1 LAIRVF
7 TSIILAKSGGATV
20 NFELTD
26 EQELVRQ
33 TVRDFAENQLGPSVA
48 ERDRQH
54 QCALDEMK
62 AFGELGFYGCA
73 IPEEYGGS
81 PLGAVAETIAIEEL
95 SRVDAAFAVFFGVN
109 TGVGSQPVL
118 HFGTDEQKQKYLPR
132 VADGSL
138 YTAFALSEPMAGSD
152 AAAIQCTAKKQNG
165 NYVLNGQKAFVSN
178 GEVAGLFIIMAKTDP
193 SAGARGISAFLVER
207 GSPGL
212 KLGRKERKMGM
223 NSSDTCELFLENVE
237 VPKENLLGAEGQGFA
252 IALNALD
259 DSRIGIAAQA
269 TGIAQ
274 GALEGAV
281 QYASEREQF
290 GKKIGSFDFI
300 YNYIAEMRIR
310 VNAARL
316 LTRWAAWLRE
326 EGRAHTAEAAMAKV
340 FASDSARW
348 VTDKAVQIHGGYGYI
363 VDFSAERFFREA
375 KVTQIYEGTN
385 EILRMV
391 VARETLP
398 PEAFK

>member
-1 LAIRVF
+1 
-7 TSIILAKSGGATV
+7 V

>member
-1 LAIRVF
+1 
-7 TSIILAKSGGATV
+7 
-20 NFELTD
+20 
-26 EQELVRQ
+26 
-33 TVRDFAENQLGPSVA
+33 
-48 ERDRQH
+48 
-54 QCALDEMK
+54 
-62 AFGELGFYGCA
+62 
-73 IPEEYGGS
+73 
-81 PLGAVAETIAIEEL
+81 
-95 SRVDAAFAVFFGVN
+95 
-109 TGVGSQPVL
+109 
-118 HFGTDEQKQKYLPR
+118 
-132 VADGSL
+132 
-138 YTAFALSEPMAGSD
+138 MAGSD

>member
-1 LAIRVF
+1 M
-7 TSIILAKSGGATV
+7 
-20 NFELTD
+20 NFELTE

-33 TVRDFAENQLGPSVA
+33 TVRDFAENQLGPTVA

-54 QCALDEMK
+54 QCARDAMK

-73 IPEEYGGS
+73 VPEEYGGS
-81 PLGAVAETIAIEEL
+81 PLGAVAEAVAIEEL
-95 SRVDAAFAVFFGVN
+95 GRVDAAFAVFFTVN
-109 TGVGSQPVL
+109 TGVGSQPIL

-152 AAAIQCTAKKQNG
+152 AASILASAKKQNG
-165 NYVLNGQKAFVSN
+165 KYVLNGQKAFVSN
-178 GEVAGLFIIMAKTDP
+178 GEVADLFVIMAKTDP
-193 SAGARGISAFLVER
+193 SVGARGISAFLVER
-207 GSPGL
+207 GFPGF
-212 KLGRKERKMGM
+212 KIGRRERKMGM
-223 NSSDTCELFLENVE
+223 NSSDTCELFMENLE
-237 VPKENLLGAEGQGFA
+237 VPAENLLGAEGQGMK

-290 GKKIGSFDFI
+290 GHKIGSFDFI
-300 YNYIAEMRIR
+300 YNFIAEMRIR

-326 EGRAHTAEAAMAKV
+326 EGRPHTAEAAMAKV
-340 FASDSARW
+340 YASDASRY
-348 VTDKAVQIHGGYGYI
+348 VTDKAVQIHGGYGYT

-385 EILRMV
+385 EILRLV
-391 VARETLP
+391 IARETLP

>member
-1 LAIRVF
+1 
-7 TSIILAKSGGATV
+7 V

-340 FASDSARW
+340 FASDSAKW

>member
-1 LAIRVF
+1 M
-7 TSIILAKSGGATV
+7 